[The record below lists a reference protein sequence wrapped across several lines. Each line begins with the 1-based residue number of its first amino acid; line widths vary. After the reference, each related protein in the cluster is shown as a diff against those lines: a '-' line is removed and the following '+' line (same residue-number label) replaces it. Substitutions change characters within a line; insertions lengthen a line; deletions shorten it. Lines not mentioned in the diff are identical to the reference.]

1 METELKKW
9 FEVKLDESDC
19 ASVKRFYLER
29 SVFNINKCDD
39 FTSMMCICR
48 ILAADQR
55 VLWEHL
61 SDSFLE
67 SFTSPVD
74 LWNEQLAVKLL
85 RSWIEQLTDKITAS
99 QLYETLENHLNKTV
113 KPVTSLPLVKP
124 HDNDTRE
131 SSKLPYLVIPA
142 STGVEGSLVC
152 NTPLPAFADLLRV
165 PRSSMFFIDTVVE
178 FSELGRVVHAST
190 ELSDIFTDDEP
201 LLVLALIYERYVAKD
216 ASHWRELISSCP
228 TMYPTV
234 PSFWD
239 WDDLAEL
246 EGLDVLDDVLAKRA
260 QLLQFHTEVM
270 SVLPIIYEALEGR
283 SGLEKDDFL
292 DQFSVEAIMWARA
305 TFDSRAF
312 NLRVD
317 ERVVLSLV
325 PIADMINH
333 NNRSNVLVRKVEP
346 NKGDFVMQ
354 IGPSLTAED
363 VGHELWM
370 SYGPLQNWELLQFY
384 GFVLEN
390 NEYDKLPFPFD
401 TPTTVTGDVW
411 DERRASLVAK
421 YALHLVGRCW
431 IGYSGHPP
439 AALLALLRVHLAE
452 AEEFDIMERE
462 GPFVSL
468 STSTEL
474 RVIQTIA
481 ETVQCIL
488 DLSSTSLE
496 EDMERLKADSTEGTE
511 RKDNE
516 DEDEDG
522 DGEILSVNKK
532 LSTIL
537 RMGLKRIAYRSLE
550 WCSSAMLSLSA

>member
-1 METELKKW
+1 MEVELKKW
-9 FEVKLDESDC
+9 FEVKLDESEC
-19 ASVKRFYLER
+19 AAVKRFYLNL
-29 SVFNINKCDD
+29 SDFNIKKCDD
-39 FTSMMCICR
+39 FATLMSICR
-48 ILAADQR
+48 IIAADQR

-61 SDSFLE
+61 SNFFLE
-67 SFTSPVD
+67 AFQSPLD

-85 RSWIEQLTDKITAS
+85 RSWIEQLSDKNTVS
-99 QLYETLENHLNKTV
+99 QLYEALEYHLNKIV
-113 KPVTSLPLVKP
+113 KPLNSLPLVKS
-124 HDNDTRE
+124 HDSNVKE
-131 SSKLPYLVIPA
+131 SNNLPYLVIPA

-165 PRSSMFFIDTVVE
+165 PRNSMFFIDTVVE
-178 FSELGRVVHAST
+178 FSEIGRVVHSST
-190 ELSDIFTDDEP
+190 ELSDIFTNDEP

-228 TMYPTV
+228 TAYPTV

-239 WDDLAEL
+239 WEDLAEL

-260 QLLQFHTEVM
+260 QLLQFHTEIM

-283 SGLEKDDFL
+283 SGLAKDDFL
-292 DQFSVEAIMWARA
+292 DQFSVEAVMWARA

-312 NLRVD
+312 NLCVD
-317 ERVVLSLV
+317 ERIVLSLV
-325 PIADMINH
+325 PTADMINH

-346 NKGDFVMQ
+346 NNGDFVMQ
-354 IGPSLTAED
+354 IGPSLKAED

-384 GFVLEN
+384 GFVIEN

-401 TPTTVTGDVW
+401 APITAAGDKW
-411 DERRASLVAK
+411 DERRAAVVTK

-431 IGYSGHPP
+431 IGYNGHPP
-439 AALLALLRVHLAE
+439 PALIALLRVHLAE
-452 AEEFDIMERE
+452 VEEFDKMERE
-462 GPFVSL
+462 GPFLPL
-468 STSTEL
+468 SRSTEL
-474 RVIQTIA
+474 RVITTID
-481 ETVQCIL
+481 ETVKCIL

-496 EDMERLKADSTEGTE
+496 EDEESLRADSTVGTE
-511 RKDNE
+511 KKD
-516 DEDEDG
+516 DA

-537 RMGLKRIAYRSLE
+537 RVGLKRIAYRSLE
-550 WCSSAMLSLSA
+550 WCSSAILNLSA